1 MYCTIFFLKINPK
14 ICHIFVKSVHI
25 PLSFTICSLRTVF
38 THRTDFCTAREVVS
52 LNLKKTFSFLF
63 FFCLVWIGLR
73 WLLPLFAPFLLGG
86 CLALAAEPMVSFLQ
100 RRLRV
105 PRAVGVG
112 IGVSMTFC
120 LLAMATIALCA
131 FLVRELGILARVVPD
146 LGQAAQ
152 SSISVLRQ
160 WLLSLTEHTP
170 QSVKPLLRNNVDA
183 LFSDGAALLNRVL
196 SYVLGLAGNLLS
208 HVPDSALGLGTSVL
222 SGYMVSAK
230 LPTLRLW
237 LQQSLNRQ
245 WIQSS
250 LQAWG
255 RIKHAVA
262 GWLAAQFKLM
272 SVSFFILT
280 LGLTLLRIPNALFW
294 AIGITFV
301 DALPVLGIGTV
312 LLPWG
317 LLCFLQEDPA
327 RGIGLIGIYVAAAL
341 LRSVLEPRLLGR
353 HLGLDPLV
361 TLMVL
366 YVGFKLWGL
375 PGMLVAPLLTV
386 ALTQIISP
394 GAVESTD

>member
-1 MYCTIFFLKINPK
+1 M
-14 ICHIFVKSVHI
+14 
-25 PLSFTICSLRTVF
+25 
-38 THRTDFCTAREVVS
+38 
-52 LNLKKTFSFLF
+52 NLKKFVSFLF
-63 FFCLVWIGLR
+63 FFCLAWIGLQ

-100 RRLRV
+100 RRLRL
-105 PRAVGVG
+105 PRTVGVG

-131 FLVRELGILARVVPD
+131 FLIRELGVLAHVVPD

-152 SSISVLRQ
+152 SGISVLRQ
-160 WLLSLTEHTP
+160 WLLSLTAHTP
-170 QSVKPLLRNNVDA
+170 RSVEPLLRNNINS

-196 SYVLGLAGNLLS
+196 GYVLGLAGNILS

-230 LPTLRLW
+230 LPSLRLW
-237 LQQSLNRQ
+237 IQQSLDLQ
-245 WIQSS
+245 WIQPA

-255 RIKHAVA
+255 RIKHAVS

-312 LLPWG
+312 LLPWS

-327 RGIGLIGIYVAAAL
+327 RAIGLIGIYVVAAL
-341 LRSVLEPRLLGR
+341 FRSVLEPKLLGR